1 MMTMTTMMTINNG
14 AAHEET
20 LTIDHPSQTQKRTT
34 VPVLTTM
41 NTNYEILSETTLPP
55 HIPNSPIS
63 LAWNRL
69 YLRCYINRGPI
80 RFHEEGQDIRQDH
93 ARIQIHGKVGGRQWQ
108 GSREYASRP
117 QSQHCLDDAGVGGG
131 QYFQSHGLYVEEGEE
146 GEK

>member
-55 HIPNSPIS
+55 HVPNSPIS

-69 YLRCYINRGPI
+69 YLRCYINRGLI
-80 RFHEEGQDIRQDH
+80 RFHGEGQDIRRDH
-93 ARIQIHGKVGGRQWQ
+93 ARIQIHGKVGGR
-108 GSREYASRP
+108 
-117 QSQHCLDDAGVGGG
+117 SQHCLDDAGVGGG
-131 QYFQSHGLYVEEGEE
+131 QYFQSHGLYAEEGEE
-146 GEK
+146 GEE